1 MKVLVVNAGSSSL
14 KYQLLDTETEA
25 LLAKG
30 ICERIGEAVG
40 LLDHKKY
47 SIEGGEEKEER
58 FKEEVVI
65 PNHSVATRMVVDA
78 LTDPVK
84 GVISDM
90 SEIEAIGHRVVHG
103 GPYFFESTLV
113 TPEVIEKLKL
123 CVDFAPLHTI
133 PHIMGIEGC
142 TEVMPNTPQV
152 LVFDTAFHTTIPE
165 YANTYPLPYEIYEKY
180 HIRRYG
186 AHGTSHRFVSQIMIE
201 LLGNKPDSKIITCHI
216 GNGSSI
222 SAVRDGKCID
232 TSMGFT
238 PLDGVEMGTRCG
250 SIDPAIVPYLME
262 KENIPVSEIANFM
275 NKKCGFLGV
284 SGQYSDSRDIEEG
297 IKRGDKRCLLAASI
311 LAYQVKKY
319 IGSYAAAMNGVD
331 AIVFTAGMGENNP
344 ELRERALRDMDYY
357 GIKIDLELNA
367 RTWRQPNIVE
377 LSTPDSK
384 VKVYVIP
391 TNEELMIARDTEEI
405 VSKL

>member
-14 KYQLLDTETEA
+14 KYQLLDTETE
-25 LLAKG
+25 LLMAKG
-30 ICERIGEAVG
+30 ICERIGAEG
-40 LLDHKKY
+40 SIIDHKK
-47 SIEGGEEKEER
+47 IEYVNGEEKETR
-58 FKEEVVI
+58 FKEEKDI
-65 PNHSVATRMVVDA
+65 PNHSVATQLVVDT
-78 LTDPVK
+78 LTDPEK
-84 GVISDM
+84 GCIKDV

-113 TPEVIEKLKL
+113 TPEVLEKLRL
-123 CVDFAPLHTI
+123 CVDFAPLHTV

-142 TEVMPNTPQV
+142 SSVMPGVPQV
-152 LVFDTAFHTTIPE
+152 LVFDTSFHTTIPE
-165 YANTYPLPYEIYEKY
+165 YANTYPLPHEIYEKY

-186 AHGTSHRFVSQIMIE
+186 AHGTSHRFVSKIMIE
-201 LLGNKPDSKIITCHI
+201 LLGGKKDSKIITCHI

-222 SAVRDGKCID
+222 SAVRDGKCLD
-232 TSMGFT
+232 TTMGFT
-238 PLDGVEMGTRCG
+238 PLDGLEMGTRCG
-250 SIDPAIVPYLME
+250 SIDPAIVPYIME

-319 IGSYAAAMNGVD
+319 IGSYTAAMNGVD

-344 ELRERALRDMDYY
+344 ELRERALRDMEYY
-357 GIKIDLELNA
+357 GIELDLELNA
-367 RTWRQPNIVE
+367 KTWRQPNIVE
-377 LSTPDSK
+377 ISKPSSK
-384 VKVYVIP
+384 VKVFVIP
-391 TNEELMIARDTEEI
+391 TNEELMIARDTAEI

>member
-14 KYQLLDTETEA
+14 KYQLLDTGTE
-25 LLAKG
+25 LVMAKG
-30 ICERIGEAVG
+30 ICERIGQEG
-40 LLDHKKY
+40 SIIDHKK
-47 SIEGGEEKEER
+47 IEYVNGEEKVTK
-58 FKEEVVI
+58 FKEEKEI
-65 PNHSVATRMVVDA
+65 PNHSVATQLVVDT
-78 LTDPVK
+78 LTDPEIGCLSSV
-84 GVISDM
+84 

-113 TPEVIEKLKL
+113 TPEVLEKLKL
-123 CVDFAPLHTI
+123 CIDFAPLHTL

-142 TEVMPNTPQV
+142 TAVMPGVPQV

-165 YANTYPLPYEIYEKY
+165 YANTYPLPHEIYEKY

-186 AHGTSHRFVSQIMIE
+186 AHGTSHRFVSKIMIE
-201 LLGNKPDSKIITCHI
+201 LLGGKKDSKIITCHI

-222 SAVRDGKCID
+222 SAVRDGKCLD
-232 TSMGFT
+232 TTMGFT
-238 PLDGVEMGTRCG
+238 PLDGLEMGTRCG
-250 SIDPAIVPYLME
+250 AIDPAIVPYIME
-262 KENIPVSEIANFM
+262 KENIPVSEISNFM

-319 IGSYAAAMNGVD
+319 IGAYTAAMNGLD

-344 ELRERALRDMDYY
+344 ELRERALKDMDYY
-357 GIKIDLELNA
+357 GIELDLEVNA
-367 RTWRQPNIVE
+367 KTWRQPNIVE
-377 LSTPDSK
+377 ISKPTSK

-391 TNEELMIARDTEEI
+391 TNEELMIARDTAEI
-405 VSKL
+405 ASKL

>member
-14 KYQLLDTETEA
+14 KYQLLETGSGE

-30 ICERIGEAVG
+30 ICERIGAEGSV
-40 LLDHKKY
+40 LDHRKMT
-47 SIEGGEEKEER
+47 GGEEVKYKETID
-58 FKEEVVI
+58 I
-65 PNHSVATRMVVDA
+65 PNHSVATELVVNA
-78 LTDPVK
+78 LCDPEK
-84 GVISDM
+84 GVIKDV

-113 TPEVIEKLKL
+113 TPEVMEKLKL
-123 CVDFAPLHTI
+123 CVDFAPLHTV

-142 TEVMPNTPQV
+142 TAVMPGVPQV
-152 LVFDTAFHTTIPE
+152 LVFDTAFHQTMPD
-165 YANTYPLPYEIYEKY
+165 YAFTYPLPHEICEKY

-201 LLGNKPDSKIITCHI
+201 LLGGKKDSKIITCHI

-222 SAVRDGKCID
+222 SAVHDGHCID
-232 TSMGFT
+232 TTMGFT

-250 SIDPAIVPYLME
+250 SIDPAIVPYIME
-262 KENIPVSEIANFM
+262 KENIPVSEIADFM

-284 SGQYSDSRDIEEG
+284 SGQFSDSRDIEEG
-297 IKRGDKRCLLAASI
+297 IKKGDKRCFLAASI

-319 IGSYAAAMNGVD
+319 IGAYTAAMNGCD

-344 ELRERALRDMDYY
+344 ELRERALRDMEYY
-357 GIKIDLELNA
+357 GIELDLEVNA
-367 RTWRQPNIVE
+367 KTWRQPNIVE
-377 LSTPDSK
+377 ISKPTSK
-384 VKVYVIP
+384 VKVFVIP
-391 TNEELMIARDTEEI
+391 TNEELVIARDTRDI
-405 VSKL
+405 VC

>member
-14 KYQLLDTETEA
+14 KYQLLETASGE

-30 ICERIGEAVG
+30 ICERIGAEG
-40 LLDHKKY
+40 SILDHRKMT
-47 SIEGGEEKEER
+47 GGEEVKYKETID
-58 FKEEVVI
+58 I
-65 PNHSVATRMVVDA
+65 PNHSVATELVVNA
-78 LTDPVK
+78 LCDPER
-84 GVISDM
+84 GVIKDV

-113 TPEVIEKLKL
+113 TPEVMEKLKL
-123 CVDFAPLHTI
+123 CVDFAPLHTV

-142 TEVMPNTPQV
+142 TAVMPGVPQV
-152 LVFDTAFHTTIPE
+152 LVFDTAFHQTMPD
-165 YANTYPLPYEIYEKY
+165 YAFTYPLPHELCEKY

-201 LLGNKPDSKIITCHI
+201 LLGGKKDSKIITCHI

-222 SAVRDGKCID
+222 SAVRDGHCID
-232 TSMGFT
+232 TTMGFT

-250 SIDPAIVPYLME
+250 SIDPAIVPYIME
-262 KENIPVSEIANFM
+262 KENIPVSEIADFM

-284 SGQYSDSRDIEEG
+284 SGQFSDSRDIEEG
-297 IKRGDKRCLLAASI
+297 IKKGDKRCLLAASI

-319 IGSYAAAMNGVD
+319 IGAFTAAMNGCD

-357 GIKIDLELNA
+357 GIELDLELNA
-367 RTWRQPNIVE
+367 KTWRQPNIVE
-377 LSTPDSK
+377 ISKPTSK
-384 VKVYVIP
+384 VKVFVIP
-391 TNEELMIARDTEEI
+391 TNEELMIARDTADI
-405 VSKL
+405 AAKL